1 MENPTIEANQVTPFG
16 LFLQNVRGERNLAQK
31 QLAGMVGIDQS
42 YLSGLESG
50 RKGAPPPGVVT
61 RLKDALEL
69 NERDAV
75 ELQLAA
81 EQSRRKFEIPIA
93 AAPSEY
99 ILMHAIAGKLGHLR
113 PGQVRAMLEILN
125 L

>member
-1 MENPTIEANQVTPFG
+1 VTPFG
-16 LFLQNVRGERNLAQK
+16 LFLQHIRGERNLAQK
-31 QLAGMVGIDQS
+31 QLAGMLGIDQS

-50 RKGAPPPGVVT
+50 RKGAPSPGIVT

-69 NERDAV
+69 NERDTI

-93 AAPSEY
+93 ATPSEY
-99 ILMHAIAGKLGHLR
+99 VFIHVAAGKLGHLR
-113 PGQVRAMLEILN
+113 PGQIRAMMEILS

>member
-1 MENPTIEANQVTPFG
+1 M
-16 LFLQNVRGERNLAQK
+16 L
-31 QLAGMVGIDQS
+31 GIDQS

-50 RKGAPPPGVVT
+50 RKGTPPASIVV
-61 RLKDALEL
+61 RLKDALKL
-69 NERDAV
+69 NERDAIK
-75 ELQLAA
+75 LQLVA

-99 ILMHAIAGKLGHLR
+99 VLMHAMAGKLGHLR
-113 PGQVRAMLEILN
+113 PGQIRAMLEILS